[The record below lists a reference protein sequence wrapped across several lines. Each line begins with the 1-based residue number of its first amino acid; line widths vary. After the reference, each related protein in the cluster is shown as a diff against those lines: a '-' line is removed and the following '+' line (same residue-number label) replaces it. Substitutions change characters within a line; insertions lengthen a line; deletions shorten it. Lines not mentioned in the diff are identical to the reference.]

1 MKKVTLGLDLG
12 TNSVGW
18 SVINSIITKQ
28 SEKIWLEMAG
38 SRIIPMDAAILGD
51 FDRGNST
58 SQTAERTRLRGIR
71 RLRERCLLRRERLH
85 KVLHIL
91 EFLPEHYS

>member
-51 FDRGNST
+51 FDR
-58 SQTAERTRLRGIR
+58 
-71 RLRERCLLRRERLH
+71 
-85 KVLHIL
+85 
-91 EFLPEHYS
+91 